1 MTGAGGL
8 ARGAA
13 IGAAERRPGPPPP
26 VISARLSFEAVLRLS
41 PPYGAEQAC
50 LAHALLWLAHAHDG
64 CGADVWGRLSPAG
77 EREGEAAERR
87 ESAQAALLERCLLM
101 SMN

>member
-26 VISARLSFEAVLRLS
+26 VSSPRCEEAVLRLS
-41 PPYGAEQAC
+41 PPYDAEQAC

-101 SMN
+101 SMD